1 MLWCARIVQSIKQGS
16 DWRFPLHNNTNIT
29 TTQVGLIAFGVAA
42 LLYLVTEE
50 LLVEVRQRR
59 HTFNRYIP
67 MIRVS
72 RLLVEVSRRRKEEKT
87 QSYIQSIHSN
97 DTITSSLH
105 KTQSTASRRPSRRSI
120 HPSHTPPQ
128 KNTCQA
134 LIPLFSPPQKKQPPT
149 AGARGRGAAQVVR
162 RHDVFSRLHRLGPPR
177 AVRARPGGGHVSA
190 RAGRAAGGG
199 GRHGR
204 RGRGWRWCQQ
214 VVATAA
220 PGPGRERQSRDK
232 RKVLFSP
239 FIYI

>member
-120 HPSHTPPQ
+120 HPSHTPPP
-128 KNTCQA
+128 KKHMPGSNTTF
-134 LIPLFSPPQKKQPPT
+134 LPPPKKTTP
-149 AGARGRGAAQVVR
+149 
-162 RHDVFSRLHRLGPPR
+162 
-177 AVRARPGGGHVSA
+177 
-190 RAGRAAGGG
+190 
-199 GRHGR
+199 HGR
-204 RGRGWRWCQQ
+204 RTRAG
-214 VVATAA
+214 
-220 PGPGRERQSRDK
+220 SRT
-232 RKVLFSP
+232 SGTST
-239 FIYI
+239 